1 VFLWAFLICVCNE
14 AGKPSKRKESSQ
26 TDKKV
31 GWPLGL
37 IVFAEFPIK
46 NIYEDHD
53 PVSWSHI
60 ISLEEWR

>member
-1 VFLWAFLICVCNE
+1 M
-14 AGKPSKRKESSQ
+14 
-26 TDKKV
+26 DKKV